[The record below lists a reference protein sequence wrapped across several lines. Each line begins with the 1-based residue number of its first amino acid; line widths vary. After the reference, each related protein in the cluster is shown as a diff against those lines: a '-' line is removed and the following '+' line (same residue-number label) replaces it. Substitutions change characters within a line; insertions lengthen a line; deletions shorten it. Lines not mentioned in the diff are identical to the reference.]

1 MRFLHC
7 NELCRSLLT
16 AMLTVTMATTAIAQT
31 NRISRTETDINELSR
46 RLAPGEIGNID
57 DLRSRSSL
65 SRARAIDYSKIDRR
79 ALTNL
84 VKEAYDESGRLYNSL
99 DADYRRYPQLR
110 SLMSDLSQLRTATN
124 RVLQDLNANVDLSIV
139 VEDFRQIDADWR
151 LFSYR
156 MSQAR
161 GTSSTTK
168 QSVER
173 IDNIDQRIGQLFQV
187 DPSLDQKAL
196 LQQLASLESSL
207 YNLSDELA
215 RDANGYNFVTSS
227 RKLEQMVARVETM
240 VLDNY
245 PYERIVGEYNR
256 FESAWVTL
264 MGQLGTLRNSYVE
277 RTIARI
283 SDADYRVHELLWI
296 ENTTS
301 RVQLKQ
307 TADALIRKVDE
318 FYNRAPLKLLL
329 GLQNADKALQVAND
343 FYGTVQNFQ
352 SNLENNESD
361 AQLVESYRY
370 IEEYGKSFT
379 RTFRQIKSQTAI
391 VVLQEIEDGIA
402 ALRREL
408 NLGGTVSQVDTEQ
421 LYTIAASL
429 EDLADQLDLD
439 IRQWMNRERPPYR
452 NEVTAASQAFIKRT
466 QRVHRMLDS
475 EPRLQDLQRE
485 TENLY
490 TEWRTLYSYFSRCQN
505 ASDRANLSYRS
516 RLVNEDLIELDS
528 LLRL

>member
-1 MRFLHC
+1 MQFLRC

-16 AMLTVTMATTAIAQT
+16 AVITVTMATTAVAQT
-31 NRISRTETDINELSR
+31 SRISRTETDINELSR
-46 RLAPGEIGNID
+46 RIAPGEIGNID

-65 SRARAIDYSKIDRR
+65 GQSRSIDYSKIDRR

-84 VKEAYDESGRLYNSL
+84 VKEAYDESGRLYSSL

-110 SLMSDLSQLRTATN
+110 SLLSDLSQLRTATN
-124 RVLQDLNANVDLSIV
+124 RVVQDLNANVELSIV
-139 VEDFRQIDADWR
+139 VEDFRDIDANWR

-161 GTSSTTK
+161 GISNNTK

-173 IDNIDQRIGQLFQV
+173 IDGIDQRIGQLFQV
-187 DPSLDQKAL
+187 DPSLDQKTL
-196 LQQLASLESSL
+196 LQQLAALESSL
-207 YNLSDELA
+207 YNLSDELS
-215 RDANGYNFVTSS
+215 RDTNGYKFVTSS
-227 RKLEQMVARVETM
+227 RKLEQQIARVESM
-240 VLDNY
+240 VLENY
-245 PYERIVGEYNR
+245 TYERIVGEYNR
-256 FESAWVTL
+256 FEGAWVTL
-264 MGQLGTLRNSYVE
+264 MGQLGTLRNSYIE
-277 RTIARI
+277 RMIARI
-283 SDADYRVHELLWI
+283 ADSDYRIHELLWI

-307 TADALIRKVDE
+307 TADSLIRDVDE

-329 GLQNADKALQVAND
+329 SIKDAGQALEVAND

-370 IEEYGKSFT
+370 IEEYGKSFI
-379 RTFRQIKSQTAI
+379 RTFRQIKSQAAI
-391 VVLQEIEDGIA
+391 VVLTEIEDGIA

-439 IRQWMNRERPPYR
+439 IRQWMNRERPTYR
-452 NEVTAASQAFIKRT
+452 NEVTAAAQAFIKRT
-466 QRVHRMLDS
+466 QKIHRMIDS
-475 EPRLQDLQRE
+475 EPRLPDLQRE
-485 TENLY
+485 TESLY
-490 TEWRTLYSYFSRCQN
+490 TEWRTLYGYFSRCQN

-516 RLVNEDLIELDS
+516 RMVNDDLVELDS